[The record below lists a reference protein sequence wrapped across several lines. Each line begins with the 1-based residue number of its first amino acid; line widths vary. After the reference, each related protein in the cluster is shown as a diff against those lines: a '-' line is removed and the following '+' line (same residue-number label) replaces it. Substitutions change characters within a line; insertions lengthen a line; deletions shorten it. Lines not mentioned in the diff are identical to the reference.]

1 MGDSERQSLLKNEEN
16 TSMYTSAA
24 TTAGGGAGA
33 GSQPQVAGDVGVT
46 SSQQPQQTEGK

>member
-1 MGDSERQSLLKNEEN
+1 
-16 TSMYTSAA
+16 MYTSAA
-24 TTAGGGAGA
+24 TTAGGGAGAGAGA

>member
-1 MGDSERQSLLKNEEN
+1 
-16 TSMYTSAA
+16 MYTSAA
-24 TTAGGGAGA
+24 TTAGGGAGAGA